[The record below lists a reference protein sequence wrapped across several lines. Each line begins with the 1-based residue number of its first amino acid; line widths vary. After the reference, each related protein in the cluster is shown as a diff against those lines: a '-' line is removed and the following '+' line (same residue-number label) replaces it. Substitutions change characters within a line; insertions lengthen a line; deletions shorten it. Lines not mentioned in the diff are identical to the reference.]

1 MYFPIPVPYFILFNR
16 NIVNRTNCF
25 LIFCAVQTTDQRTK
39 RENIK
44 EKRKAILEAR
54 LAKLRQK
61 KMKKS
66 KEGGAEEENRGTLWL
81 VFLNLKRKYFSS
93 IDISVVGMTV

>member
-1 MYFPIPVPYFILFNR
+1 
-16 NIVNRTNCF
+16 
-25 LIFCAVQTTDQRTK
+25 
-39 RENIK
+39 
-44 EKRKAILEAR
+44 
-54 LAKLRQK
+54 
-61 KMKKS
+61 MKKS

>member
-1 MYFPIPVPYFILFNR
+1 MNLAYSK
-16 NIVNRTNCF
+16 F
-25 LIFCAVQTTDQRTK
+25 LIFCRIQTTDQRTK

-44 EKRKAILEAR
+44 EKRKAVLEAR

-66 KEGGAEEENRGTLWL
+66 EDDGAEEENKGISWL
-81 VFLNLKRKYFSS
+81 MVSELQKEKLEFH
-93 IDISVVGMTV
+93 

>member
-1 MYFPIPVPYFILFNR
+1 M
-16 NIVNRTNCF
+16 
-25 LIFCAVQTTDQRTK
+25 QTTDQRTK

-44 EKRKAILEAR
+44 EKRKAMLEAR

-66 KEGGAEEENRGTLWL
+66 KEDGAEEESGGISWL
-81 VFLNLKRKYFSS
+81 VFLNFKRKNSKFH
-93 IDISVVGMTV
+93 

>member
-1 MYFPIPVPYFILFNR
+1 MNLIYSK
-16 NIVNRTNCF
+16 F
-25 LIFCAVQTTDQRTK
+25 LIFCYIQTTDQRTK

-44 EKRKAILEAR
+44 EKRKAMLEAR

-66 KEGGAEEENRGTLWL
+66 KEDGAEEENKGISWL
-81 VFLNLKRKYFSS
+81 IVSELQKENL
-93 IDISVVGMTV
+93 

>member
-1 MYFPIPVPYFILFNR
+1 MAN
-16 NIVNRTNCF
+16 NI
-25 LIFCAVQTTDQRTK
+25 LIFSSVQTTDQRTK

-44 EKRKAILEAR
+44 EKRKAMLEAR

-66 KEGGAEEENRGTLWL
+66 KEDGAEEENTGKSWL
-81 VFLNLKRKYFSS
+81 MFLNLKRKNFSS
-93 IDISVVGMTV
+93 VDGLIIGLAI